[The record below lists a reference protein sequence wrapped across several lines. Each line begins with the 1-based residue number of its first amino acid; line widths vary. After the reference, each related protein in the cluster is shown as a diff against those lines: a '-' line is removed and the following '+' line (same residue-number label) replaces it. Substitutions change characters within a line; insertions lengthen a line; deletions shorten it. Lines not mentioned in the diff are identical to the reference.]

1 MQNMQQ
7 DTHHQST
14 LNQLT
19 LHYYFRLNADERQ
32 PPLTMMIAGWK
43 NRGPMTMNVQQPRP
57 LSYMRRIFKSTG
69 QQLNILALASDL
81 S

>member
-7 DTHHQST
+7 DIHHQSA

-32 PPLTMMIAGWK
+32 PPLMMMIAGWK
-43 NRGPMTMNVQQPRP
+43 NRGPMTVNVQQPRP
-57 LSYMRRIFKSTG
+57 LCLI
-69 QQLNILALASDL
+69 
-81 S
+81 